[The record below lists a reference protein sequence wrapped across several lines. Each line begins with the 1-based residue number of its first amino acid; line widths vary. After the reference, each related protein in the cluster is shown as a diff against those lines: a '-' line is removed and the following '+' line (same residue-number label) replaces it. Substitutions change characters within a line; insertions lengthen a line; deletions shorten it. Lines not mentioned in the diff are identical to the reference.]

1 MRGKGMVMYLSQGLS
16 VLTLNFTDTS
26 RHLL

>member
-1 MRGKGMVMYLSQGLS
+1 MRGEGLVMYLSQGLS

-26 RHLL
+26 QHLL